1 MSLHCRHE
9 PPQLIKRTCFYE
21 RVLDFLLHNRVGY
34 KLRPMPGGTGA
45 SGLATKF
52 KILALAES
60 GGHHIEFTRAA
71 KPWLKKCGDANGF
84 EVDYITN
91 TAAITEAFLAG
102 YRLVLQIGFCSLRVE
117 A

>member
-1 MSLHCRHE
+1 MKRVSLV
-9 PPQLIKRTCFYE
+9 FGFF
-21 RVLDFLLHNRVGY
+21 VLAV
-34 KLRPMPGGTGA
+34 
-45 SGLATKF
+45 SGLQGQPSLSPSASAPRF
-52 KILALAES
+52 KVLALAES
-60 GGHHIEFTRAA
+60 GGHHVAFTEAA

>member
-1 MSLHCRHE
+1 MNGLWIFCC
-9 PPQLIKRTCFYE
+9 II
-21 RVLDFLLHNRVGY
+21 
-34 KLRPMPGGTGA
+34 A
-45 SGLATKF
+45 LATNFVRCPEALAAPGSVTKL